1 MAYIWFF
8 LGIAAVV
15 WGLRRIKRFSLET
28 PGNRCSAPAAHDA
41 ERS

>member
-8 LGIAAVV
+8 LGIAAVI

-28 PGNRCSAPAAHDA
+28 PGSPAPTVHDV
-41 ERS
+41 ERA